1 MGWTGSQHF
10 GLGSRKDFLLK
21 EFNQENN
28 THKWYLS
35 NLSMKGAVAYCI
47 HWVEDKTTG
56 EKKHEGMVILTEKR
70 KDDRDWI
77 YYKEMGE
84 TVLPYYFDAPKSLI
98 KKLNA
103 LGEPHNENAKQWRE
117 RCLLNAE
124 KSKFKV
130 EVGTVLKF
138 ASAMKFRFPRGTV
151 EEDTFT
157 VADWRGKKVF
167 KTKTGELCRITNW
180 KKREYQVVG
189 VQSVQ

>member
-1 MGWTGSQHF
+1 MGWTGSQNF
-10 GLGSRKDFLLK
+10 GLGSRKDFLLN
-21 EFNQENN
+21 EFKQENN

-35 NLSMKGAVAYCI
+35 DLSMKGAVAYGI

-56 EKKHEGMVILTEKR
+56 EKKHEGFVILTSSR
-70 KDDRDWI
+70 KNEPYWV
-77 YYKEMGE
+77 YYKAMGE

-103 LGEPHNENAKQWRE
+103 LGEPYNDNAKQWRE

-138 ASAMKFRFPRGTV
+138 ASAMKFRFSDGPI

-157 VADWRGKKVF
+157 VVDWFGKKVF
-167 KTKTGELCRITNW
+167 KTQTGKLCRITNW

-189 VQSVQ
+189 VQNVQ